1 MFGTEINFSWVT
13 YDKIIIESVILTT
26 EVNIIY
32 TFRIEYDAWPI
43 KVGLQFM
50 FIPRLRIFSNVLEYV
65 HINLLILTIYVKR
78 YDHYIYG
85 KYQLE

>member
-32 TFRIEYDAWPI
+32 TFRIEYDACPI
-43 KVGLQFM
+43 KVG
-50 FIPRLRIFSNVLEYV
+50 
-65 HINLLILTIYVKR
+65 
-78 YDHYIYG
+78 
-85 KYQLE
+85 